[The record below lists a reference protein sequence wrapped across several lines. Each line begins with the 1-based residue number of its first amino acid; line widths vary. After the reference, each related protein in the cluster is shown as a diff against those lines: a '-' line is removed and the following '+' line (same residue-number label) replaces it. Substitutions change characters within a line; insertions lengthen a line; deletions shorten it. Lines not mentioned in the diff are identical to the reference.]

1 MERGAVKDLLN
12 NNMKKIIVANWKMNP
27 QILQE
32 AKRIFNEIDKVANRM
47 LNVETIICPPFVYLS
62 DFSSKNSV
70 VKLGAQDLF
79 WEDKGA
85 YTGEISADMIK
96 NLGVKYVLIGHSER
110 RQDHPEETNEIIN
123 KKIIKALKNGLKII
137 FCIGERERD
146 TKGCYFHFIKK
157 EILEGLEGIDGKE
170 ADNIIIAYEPIWA
183 IGAKAQRAD
192 RPDDTLKIVDF
203 IREVLSSIFG
213 KNLSRKT
220 PVLYGGSVDADNA
233 QDFLKNGGVQGLL
246 VGRSS
251 LDGKIFSKILK
262 DADV

>member
-1 MERGAVKDLLN
+1 MG
-12 NNMKKIIVANWKMNP
+12 KKIIVANWKMNP
-27 QILQE
+27 QTLKE
-32 AKRIFNEIDKVANRM
+32 AEGLFNEIKKTAIN
-47 LNVETIICPPFVYLS
+47 LKNVETVVCPPFIYISNLISHISYL
-62 DFSSKNSV
+62 
-70 VKLGAQDLF
+70 KLGAQDLF
-79 WEDKGA
+79 WKDNGA

-96 NLGVKYVLIGHSER
+96 NLGVEYVIIGHSEKR
-110 RQDHPEETNEIIN
+110 KDHPEETSKIIN
-123 KKIIKALKNGLKII
+123 KKIIKALENGLQVI
-137 FCIGERERD
+137 FCIGEKERD
-146 TKGCYFHFIKK
+146 TDENYLDFIKK
-157 EILEGLEGIDGKE
+157 EISEGLDKIDEKKM
-170 ADNIIIAYEPIWA
+170 NNVIIAYEPIWA
-183 IGAKAQRAD
+183 IGAKSQRAD